1 MKRMKK
7 MNILKETA
15 LIQGIKAIQLL
26 THTNLMWT

>member
-7 MNILKETA
+7 MNILKETT
-15 LIQGIKAIQLL
+15 LIQRIKAIQLL